1 MHFDLS
7 NILPFTLSC
16 SLPPPI
22 VSSLFFLF
30 LGSFMRAADRTMGK
44 KAIHGTTVA
53 GPLQKVG

>member
-16 SLPPPI
+16 SPPPPI

-30 LGSFMRAADRTMGK
+30 LVSFIRAADRSMEK
-44 KAIHGTTVA
+44 KAIHRTTVA